1 MKLTSKQKIRN
12 QRIVNDLFKFIQD
25 KGFWGDLCIFFNGKA
40 LSSES
45 TWNVWKGVLV
55 SVKKNKITE
64 EVNKVY
70 EYTDID
76 SPKNWTEYANEES
89 ITIVF
94 DGLFYDYIHLIPT
107 SWGSLQEVL
116 DKYDAYFEVGHSTDL
131 SIYFN

>member
-12 QRIVNDLFKFIQD
+12 QRIVNDLIKFIQD
-25 KGFWGDLCIFFNGKA
+25 KGFWEDLCIFFNGKA

-55 SVKKNKITE
+55 SAKKNEITE

-76 SPKNWTEYANEES
+76 SPKVWTEYANEES
-89 ITIVF
+89 VTIIF
-94 DGLFYDYIHLIPT
+94 DGLFYDYIHLIPN
-107 SWGSLQEVL
+107 SWDKLQEVL
-116 DKYDAYFEVGHSTDL
+116 DKYNAYFEVGHSTDL

>member
-12 QRIVNDLFKFIQD
+12 QRIVNDLIKFIQD

-55 SVKKNKITE
+55 SAKKNKITE

-76 SPKNWTEYANEES
+76 SPKTWTEYANEES
-89 ITIVF
+89 VTIIF
-94 DGLFYDYIHLIPT
+94 DGLFYDYIHLIPN
-107 SWGSLQEVL
+107 SWDKLQEVL
-116 DKYDAYFEVGHSTDL
+116 DKHNAYFEVGHSTDL

>member
-12 QRIVNDLFKFIQD
+12 QRIVNDLIKFIQD

-45 TWNVWKGVLV
+45 TWNVWKGTLV

-76 SPKNWTEYANEES
+76 SPKHWTEYANEES

>member
-1 MKLTSKQKIRN
+1 MKLTSNEKIRN
-12 QRIVNDLFKFIQD
+12 QKIAKDLIKFIQD

-45 TWNVWKGVLV
+45 SWNVWKGVLI
-55 SVKKNKITE
+55 SAKKNKITE

-76 SPKNWTEYANEES
+76 SPKNWTEYANEKS
-89 ITIVF
+89 VTIVF
-94 DGLFYDYIHLIPT
+94 DGLFYDYIHLIPN
-107 SWGSLQEVL
+107 SWDSLQEVL

-131 SIYFN
+131 SFYFN

>member
-1 MKLTSKQKIRN
+1 MKLTKAQMERN
-12 QRIVNDLFKFIQD
+12 EKLANDLIKFIQD
-25 KGFWGDLCIFFNGKA
+25 KGFWGELCIFFNGKA

-45 TWNVWKGVLV
+45 SWNVWKGVLI
-55 SVKKNKITE
+55 SEKKNEITE
-64 EVNKVY
+64 EVDKVY

-94 DGLFYDYIHLIPT
+94 DGLFYDYIHLIPS
-107 SWGSLQEVL
+107 SWDSLQEVL